1 MTLTDYKVD
10 LGCYGGPLDLL
21 LYLVRRH
28 ELDIRELSLAKVTH
42 DFQDFLRLLEI
53 LDLDL
58 VGDFVVMA
66 SILLEI
72 KSREVLPKPEE
83 DVDDVD
89 EDLIEESSSDLI
101 AQLLQYKQYKNAART
116 LDDRASEWL
125 ERYPRL
131 SDDRPDIK
139 RDGAADR
146 IREVEL
152 WDLVSALARI
162 VRLPELDRETSI
174 RMDETPLAVHQERI
188 RKRLLTEPRVMFS
201 SFFDG
206 EKLQSRIVGIFQA
219 TLELIRHEQYRAEQP
234 EMYGEIWILPPLSQ
248 SAD

>member
-1 MTLTDYKVD
+1 MTLMEYKVD
-10 LGCYGGPLDLL
+10 LGCYGGPMDLL

-28 ELDIRELSLAKVTH
+28 ELDVCKISLAKVTN
-42 DFQDFLRLLEI
+42 DFQQYLSLLEI
-53 LDLDL
+53 LDLDMI
-58 VGDFVVMA
+58 GDFVVVA

-83 DVDDVD
+83 EQID
-89 EDLIEESSSDLI
+89 EDVIEDSSSDLI
-101 AQLLQYKQYKNAART
+101 AQLMQYKQYKNAART

-162 VRLPELDRETSI
+162 VRLPELERETSI
-174 RMDETPLAVHQERI
+174 RMDETPLSVHQKRI
-188 RKRLLTEPRVMFS
+188 RTRLAKEPRVMFS

-248 SAD
+248 PAD

>member
-1 MTLTDYKVD
+1 M
-10 LGCYGGPLDLL
+10 
-21 LYLVRRH
+21 
-28 ELDIRELSLAKVTH
+28 
-42 DFQDFLRLLEI
+42 
-53 LDLDL
+53 
-58 VGDFVVMA
+58 
-66 SILLEI
+66 
-72 KSREVLPKPEE
+72 
-83 DVDDVD
+83 
-89 EDLIEESSSDLI
+89 
-101 AQLLQYKQYKNAART
+101 
-116 LDDRASEWL
+116 
-125 ERYPRL
+125 

-174 RMDETPLAVHQERI
+174 RMDETPFSVYQDRI
-188 RKRLLTEPRVMFS
+188 RKRLSTEPRVMFS

-234 EMYGEIWILPPLSQ
+234 EMYGEIWILPPLNEVR
-248 SAD
+248 DLIMPKRRIC

>member
-10 LGCYGGPLDLL
+10 LGCYGGPMDLL

-28 ELDIRELSLAKVTH
+28 ELDVCELSLAKITN
-42 DFQDFLRLLEI
+42 DFQQFLGLLEI
-53 LDLDL
+53 LDLDMI
-58 VGDFVVMA
+58 GDFVVTA

-83 DVDDVD
+83 NVDDKD

-101 AQLLQYKQYKNAART
+101 AQLMQYKRYKNAART

-162 VRLPELDRETSI
+162 VRLPELEKETSI

-188 RKRLLTEPRVMFS
+188 RKRLATESRVMFS

-234 EMYGEIWILPPLSQ
+234 EMYGEIWILPPLSE
-248 SAD
+248 SAN

>member
-1 MTLTDYKVD
+1 
-10 LGCYGGPLDLL
+10 
-21 LYLVRRH
+21 
-28 ELDIRELSLAKVTH
+28 
-42 DFQDFLRLLEI
+42 
-53 LDLDL
+53 
-58 VGDFVVMA
+58 
-66 SILLEI
+66 
-72 KSREVLPKPEE
+72 
-83 DVDDVD
+83 
-89 EDLIEESSSDLI
+89 
-101 AQLLQYKQYKNAART
+101 
-116 LDDRASEWL
+116 L

-162 VRLPELDRETSI
+162 VRLPEVARETSI
-174 RMDETPLAVHQERI
+174 RMDETTLSVHQERI
-188 RKRLLTEPRVMFS
+188 RKRLATEPRVMFS

-234 EMYGEIWILPPLSQ
+234 EMYGEIWILPPLNQ
-248 SAD
+248 PAE